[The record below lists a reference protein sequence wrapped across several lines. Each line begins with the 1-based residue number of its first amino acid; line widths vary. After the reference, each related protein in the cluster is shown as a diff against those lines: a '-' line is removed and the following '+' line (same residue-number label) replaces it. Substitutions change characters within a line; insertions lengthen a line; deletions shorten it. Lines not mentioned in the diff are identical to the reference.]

1 MKNKPILIIAGE
13 PKSTFIE
20 IFLKF
25 CNSKS
30 FKKLNLTFVLIVS
43 KKLLYYNLK
52 LFNKKIPINFIDKKF
67 KNLDKKKLNVIDIPL
82 NKISFNPKNNIIF
95 NKYLFESFDVG
106 LRLMKKNKCS
116 ALINGP
122 IFKKSFL
129 KGKYKGITEYLA
141 KKTKSKGEVMLIY
154 NSKLSV
160 SPLTTHL
167 PINKVTQSIKK
178 EQIVSKILKI
188 NSFYVNKLKFKPK
201 IAITGLNP
209 HCESFDNN
217 SDKEKTEIIPAIRKL
232 KKFKINI
239 KGPMSADTI
248 FLKSNLIKFDII
260 FGMYHDQVLGPMK
273 TIFGFNAINI
283 TLGLPFIRIT
293 PDHGPNSE
301 MFGKNRSNPN
311 SFFEAMK
318 FIKKHV

>member
-1 MKNKPILIIAGE
+1 MKNKPILIVAGE

-25 CNSKS
+25 YNSKF
-30 FKKLNLTFVLIVS
+30 FKKANLTFVLIVS

-52 LFNKKIPINFIDKKF
+52 LFKKKISINL
-67 KNLDKKKLNVIDIPL
+67 NGLDKKKLNVIDVPL
-82 NKISFNPKNNIIF
+82 DKISLNTKNIISF
-95 NKYLFESFDVG
+95 NKYLSKSFDTG
-106 LRLMKKNKCS
+106 LRLMKQNKCS

-141 KKTKSKGEVMLIY
+141 KKTKSRSEVMLIY

-178 EQIVSKILKI
+178 DQIVSKILRI
-188 NSFYVNKLKFKPK
+188 HDFYINKLKFRPK
-201 IAITGLNP
+201 IAVTGLNP
-209 HCESFDNN
+209 HCESFNYKSN
-217 SDKEKTEIIPAIRKL
+217 KEKSEIIPAIKKL
-232 KKFKINI
+232 KKFKINVR
-239 KGPMSADTI
+239 GPMSADTI
-248 FLKSNLIKFDII
+248 FLKSNLDKFDVI

-283 TLGLPFIRIT
+283 TIGLPFIRIT

-301 MFGKNRSNPN
+301 MFGKNQSNPN
-311 SFFEAMK
+311 SFFEAVK